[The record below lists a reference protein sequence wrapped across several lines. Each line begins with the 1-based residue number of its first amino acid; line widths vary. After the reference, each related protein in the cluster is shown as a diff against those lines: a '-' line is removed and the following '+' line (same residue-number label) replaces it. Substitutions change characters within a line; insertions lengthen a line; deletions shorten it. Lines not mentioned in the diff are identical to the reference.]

1 MLVSFSRFAW
11 MAWKVI
17 LDNLYNLVINF
28 EALFDKLALYGFYL
42 KDIRFEF
49 AVLYLESWLI

>member
-28 EALFDKLALYGFYL
+28 KALFGKLALYGFYL
-42 KDIRFEF
+42 QDIKFEF
-49 AVLYLESWLI
+49 AVLYLEF

>member
-1 MLVSFSRFAW
+1 

-28 EALFDKLALYGFYL
+28 KALFGKLALYGFYL
-42 KDIRFEF
+42 QDIKFEF
-49 AVLYLESWLI
+49 AVFFLES